1 MSQPRKAKYKRHS
14 EVTLKLNERDSFIIE
29 AIYRHRFLNTDQV
42 AALIGGSKQMV
53 VRRLNKLFHSGYID
67 RPAAQLSLMGNR
79 PMIYALGNKGAQLLC
94 QHWDLPADELDWT
107 SKNREV
113 KGMFLEHSL
122 MVSQFMV
129 CMELACKKIKEVRF
143 IPPEEIINRRPL
155 PGVGIEK
162 TLGWKVNSKVN
173 NKLYSFSI
181 IPDGAFGIEVSEPK
195 GTYYFFLEADRS
207 TMPVQRSN
215 LFRSSFL
222 KKMIGYFST
231 WQQDLYSKHFGFKN
245 VRVLT
250 VALSQERINSLVAA
264 NKSIDPKGIGL
275 RMFLFT
281 KEEYL
286 NLAHP
291 EILFTQAWTNGF
303 NETVTLI

>member
-1 MSQPRKAKYKRHS
+1 MSQPRKPKYKRHS
-14 EVTLKLNERDSFIIE
+14 EVTLKLNERDSLIIE
-29 AIYRHRFLNTDQV
+29 AIYRHRFLNTDQL

-67 RPAAQLSLMGNR
+67 RPVAQLSLMGNR
-79 PMIYALGNKGAQLLC
+79 AMIYALGNKGAQLLC
-94 QHWDLPADELDWT
+94 EHWDLPVGELDWT

-113 KGMFLEHSL
+113 RGMFLEHSL

-129 CMELACKKIKEVRF
+129 CMELACRRVTEVRF

-162 TLGWKVNSKVN
+162 TLGWKVGAKVN
-173 NKLYSFSI
+173 NKLYDFSI

-207 TMPVQRSN
+207 TMPVKRNN

-231 WQQDLYSKHFGFKN
+231 WQQDLFTKYFGFKN

-303 NETVTLI
+303 NEITTLI